1 MASSSRHPANNPPSN
16 SAASDP
22 LVSLHNLTVLGQR
35 MESLRRFL
43 SESLEG
49 RATPIAADQ
58 LQIVSSEI
66 SSTVQH
72 VILNAT
78 ALLSSATS
86 QSLLSNPDVPAQPSN
101 IKENPPPSMPDQVV
115 VDTVVEDDDDLDA
128 FVQGEDQNN

>member
-1 MASSSRHPANNPPSN
+1 MASSSRHPANNPPST

-49 RATPIAADQ
+49 RAAPIAADQ
-58 LQIVSSEI
+58 IQIVSSEI

-86 QSLLSNPDVPAQPSN
+86 QSLFSNPDAPAQPSN

-115 VDTVVEDDDDLDA
+115 VDTVAEDDDDLDA
-128 FVQGEDQNN
+128 FAQGEDQNN